1 MSCRFPGAPDVDS
14 FWKLLREG
22 REALSQPP
30 AERSELAAEG
40 RVPAGYLDR
49 VDRFDPEFFGISPR
63 EAAGMDPQQRL
74 ALELAWEA
82 LEDAG
87 IVPATLADS
96 RTAVYM
102 GAIWDDYA
110 KLAHERGAEGINH
123 TSITGLSRGVIA
135 NRVSYAL
142 GLRGPSV
149 VVDTGQSSS
158 LVAVHSACE
167 TLLSGQASVALAG
180 GVSLNLTPEGFTL
193 AEEFGAL
200 SPDGRA
206 YTFDA
211 RANGY
216 VRGEGGGLVV
226 LKPLDRAL
234 ADGDRVYAVIRGGAV
249 NNDGGGLTLTAP
261 RPEAQEEVLRS
272 AYARAHVDPAEA
284 AFVEL
289 HGTGTP
295 VGDPVEAKALGAVL
309 GAGRPAGAPL
319 RVGSVKT
326 NIGHLEG
333 AAGIAGLIKS
343 VLCLREGEL
352 VPSLNHTTPNPRI
365 PFDELRIAVNTA
377 PTALDRDGGPVIAGV
392 SSFGM
397 GGTNCHLVLSDW
409 PDREPAA
416 GSGTAADGPLPF
428 LVSGRTET
436 ALRDQAELLRASL
449 AGRPWLPV
457 ADLAH
462 SLAVGRTHFE
472 HRAVLLAA
480 DRADLETALSDLA
493 GGRRAAHLVRGE
505 ARRSDGTGAGGKL
518 ALLFT
523 GQGSQRPGMGRELYA
538 AQPVFAAAYDE
549 VCAQLDPLL
558 GRSLRELAH
567 STDPADAGLLDRT
580 EYTQPALFAHEVALF
595 RLLEHWGVTPDL
607 LLGHSIGEL
616 AAAHVAG
623 VLTLPDAARLVEA
636 RGRLMQALPE
646 GGAMVSVQASEE
658 EVRDAL
664 GDARDVAVAA
674 VNGPASTVVA
684 GETDA
689 VLAVGEHWRRQGRKT
704 KRLQVSHA
712 FHSPLMEPMLAGFRE
727 VAESLAYRQPRIA
740 VVSNLTGDLAGPA
753 EIATPGHWVR
763 HAREAVLFLH
773 GMRTLERLG
782 ATSYLEIGPDAVL
795 TAMGR
800 DCLGSSAVLV
810 PAVRRGREEPRTLLA
825 AVAGLHASGAASV
838 AWDRVISGAGS
849 DSGAGAR
856 RVPLPT
862 YAFQRERYW
871 LREPGRAARADV
883 GAAGLAALRHPLL
896 GAVVDHA
903 DSGQVLLTGRLTA
916 GAPSWE
922 ETGLLSPAA
931 LAELVR
937 QAGAAAGT
945 ERVAELTVGTP
956 PVLPR
961 DGASRIQVAV
971 TAPDGSGVRRVTVH
985 TRPDDDLPGTVWTRH
1000 AEGTLTEGTFPQDSF
1015 PTAPTGA
1022 AGPGTAVPTGTAGP
1036 ADDADPIPAPEGVR
1050 AAWAT
1055 GTGLLAEIELTP
1067 REREDAAHYALHPA
1081 FVDRALRL
1089 VAPDGEL
1096 AGTWQDFEVYATGAT
1111 ALRVRITPA
1120 GDAAHTLTFTDGAGE
1135 PVARIGSLTPRPVTE
1150 RQIRAAR
1157 TAAQDALYRLEW
1169 RPVPTPRGAVRSG
1182 VVVVG
1187 SDGFGLPAA
1196 LTTAHSGVTHLPDV
1210 RSLLGCV
1217 GTDGR
1222 APGVVLLT
1230 CADEAGDATGAAL
1243 ADAAAAAAARTAE
1256 AVGAWLADERS
1267 ADARL
1272 VVVTRSAVAAGD
1284 DGLPPDPVS
1293 GAVRGLV
1300 RSLQHAHPGRIGLLD
1315 LGAPG
1320 DSLQAVPLALGCDEP
1335 ELALRGGRILAPRLV
1350 RALPPAAP
1358 VPVWETGGS
1367 VLVTGSADGRSAA
1380 LARHL
1385 VTEHHVRHLL
1395 LAGPAGTWSEET
1407 ADGLRA
1413 LGAEVTP
1420 APCDLT
1426 DRHALAGL
1434 LAAIPPAHP
1443 LTGVVH
1449 DVAATGP
1456 EADVRARTAA
1466 AVHLDELTRAHSL
1479 SAFVLLTPAE
1489 AVLGGPDG
1497 ADCAAGAFAH
1507 ALAAR
1512 RQAEG
1517 GAAQAVARGPW
1528 EGDGSPAPTGVLPLP
1543 AAEGLTL
1550 LDLAPR
1556 VPAPLVVAVRPD
1568 RGALRGPRERR
1579 TVSAVLRG
1587 FAPAAERRPAALPAL
1602 LPDAG
1607 RPAARPETGASA
1619 ADALVAGL
1627 TEAEAIAALTELV
1640 RGHVAA
1646 VLEHGSA
1653 AGVDTARSF
1662 KDLGF
1667 DSLMTVE
1674 LRNLLV
1680 AGTGLALPTTLVYD
1694 HPTPDAVVRHLW
1706 RRTGGGRADDAQD
1719 PAAPSGPPAGSPSGD
1734 EDDDPIAIVAMSCRF
1749 PGGVD
1754 TPEQLWRAV
1763 ADGADLVGAFP
1774 TDRGWDLEGLYDP
1787 EGNAPGKHYVRE
1799 GGFLDA
1805 TGFDA
1810 DFFGVNP
1817 REALAMDPQ
1826 QRLFL
1831 EASWE
1836 VFERAGIDPKSL
1848 AGSRTGVFVG
1858 TTFQDYGPRLD
1869 EGTQATEG
1877 YLMTG
1882 STPSVASGRI
1892 AYTFGLEGPAITVDT
1907 ACSASLVA
1915 LHMACRSIRTGEC
1928 TMAVAG
1934 GVTVMSTPGIFV
1946 ELTRQRALS
1955 ADGRCKSFSDTA
1967 DGTGWSEGVGVLLVE
1982 RLSEARRRGHRVLAL
1997 VRGSAINQD
2006 GASNGLTAPNG
2017 VQQQQVIMR
2026 TLADAG
2032 LSTAD
2037 VDAVEA
2043 HGTGTRLGDPIEAG
2057 ALLATYGQD
2066 RPADRPLWLGSVKS
2080 NIGHTQS
2087 AAGVAGVIKMVQAMR
2102 HGVLPRTLHV
2112 EAPSTHVDWSAGAVE
2127 LLTEQRPWPETGRP
2141 RRAGVSSFG
2150 ISGTNA
2156 HVILEQAPE
2165 AEEST
2170 EDETA
2175 AGREASALPLVL
2187 SAKTGPALR
2196 ELAARMAAAVEDGLA
2211 PEDAGRALTV
2221 ARAVFDHR
2229 AVAVGHDRLELASAL
2244 RAVAEDRSAPGAV
2257 AGTAEP
2263 LGRRVFVFP
2272 GQGSQWAG
2280 MAVELLDA
2288 DAGFA
2293 GHFREVASA
2302 VERCVEWRVEDVLRG
2317 V

>member
-1 MSCRFPGAPDVDS
+1 MPIESGGGTAEQQGVPVDGIAIVGMSCRFPGAPDIDS
-14 FWKLLREG
+14 FWQLLKEG

-30 AERSELAAEG
+30 GERSDLAAEG
-40 RVPAGYLDR
+40 RVPAGYLSR

-87 IVPATLADS
+87 IVPAALTDS
-96 RTAVYM
+96 RTAVYL

-110 KLAHERGAEGINH
+110 KLAHERGAENINH
-123 TSITGLSRGVIA
+123 SSITGLSRGIIA
-135 NRVSYAL
+135 NRISYTL

-167 TLLSGQASVALAG
+167 SLLSGQATVALAG

-226 LKPLDRAL
+226 LKPLARAIN
-234 ADGDRVYAVIRGGAV
+234 DGDRVHAVIRGGAV

-261 RPEAQEEVLRS
+261 RPEAQEDVLRL
-272 AYARAHVDPAEA
+272 AYARADTDPTEA
-284 AFVEL
+284 SFVEL

-295 VGDPVEAKALGAVL
+295 VGDPVEAKALGTVL
-309 GAGRPAGAPL
+309 GAGRPASEPL

-333 AAGIAGLIKS
+333 AAGVAGLIKT

-352 VPSLNHTTPNPRI
+352 VPSLNHETPNPRI
-365 PFDELRIAVNTA
+365 PFDELRIAVVTA
-377 PTALDRDGGPVIAGV
+377 PTPLDRDGCTVIAGV

-397 GGTNCHLVLSDW
+397 GGTNCHVVLSSW
-409 PDREPAA
+409 PDPDPEVE
-416 GSGTAADGPLPF
+416 SGIPTGELLPF
-428 LVSGRTET
+428 LVSGRTEA
-436 ALRDQAELLRASL
+436 ALRGQAELLRMAL
-449 AGRPWLPV
+449 AEPLVPSV

-462 SLAVGRTHFE
+462 SLAVSRTHFE
-472 HRAVLLAA
+472 HRAVLLAT
-480 DRADLETALSDLA
+480 DQADLEAGLTDLA
-493 GGRRAAHLVRGE
+493 EGRPAKHLVRGV
-505 ARRSDGTGAGGKL
+505 ARKVGAGTGERNGRL
-518 ALLFT
+518 AFLFT
-523 GQGSQRPGMGRELYA
+523 GQGSQRPGMGRELHA
-538 AQPVFAAAYDE
+538 SQPVFAAAFDE
-549 VCAQLDPLL
+549 VCAQFDPLL
-558 GRSLRELAH
+558 DRSLRELVH
-567 STDPADAGLLDRT
+567 STAQDDAGLLDRT
-580 EYTQPALFAHEVALF
+580 VYTQPALFAHEVALF

-623 VLTLPDAARLVEA
+623 VLTLPDAARLVAA

-658 EVRDAL
+658 EVRSSL
-664 GDARDVAVAA
+664 GDARLVSVAA

-689 VLAVGEHWRRQGRKT
+689 VLAVAEYWGQRGRKT

-712 FHSPLMEPMLAGFRE
+712 FHSPLMDPMLAEFRE
-727 VAESLAYRQPRIA
+727 IAESIGYRPPRIPL
-740 VVSNLTGDLAGPA
+740 VSNLTGEAADPA
-753 EIATPGHWVR
+753 RIATPDHWVR
-763 HAREAVLFLH
+763 HVREAVLFLP
-773 GMRTLERLG
+773 GMRALVRLG

-800 DCLGSSAVLV
+800 DCLISDTLLV
-810 PAVRRGREEPRTLLA
+810 PAARRNREEPRTLLA
-825 AVAGLHASGAASV
+825 AVAELHTAGAATV
-838 AWDRVISGAGS
+838 AWERVITGPGAV
-849 DSGAGAR
+849 AR

-871 LREPGRAARADV
+871 LREAGRVGRADV
-883 GAAGLAALRHPLL
+883 AAAGLAALHHPLL
-896 GAVVDHA
+896 GAVVDDA
-903 DSGQVLLTGRLTA
+903 GSDRVLLTGRLTA
-916 GAPSWE
+916 EAPGWE
-922 ETGLLSPAA
+922 ETGLLSAAA

-937 QAGAAAGT
+937 QAGAAVGAG
-945 ERVAELTVGTP
+945 RVGELTVDTP
-956 PVLPR
+956 PALPR
-961 DGASRIQVAV
+961 DSAFRVQVVVA
-971 TAPDGSGVRRVTVH
+971 APDEAGARRVTVH
-985 TRPDDDLPGTVWTRH
+985 TRPDDELPGTVWTRH
-1000 AEGTLTEGTFPQDSF
+1000 ADGTLVEGSILQSSF
-1015 PTAPTGA
+1015 PS
-1022 AGPGTAVPTGTAGP
+1022 GPSANDTAVPL
-1036 ADDADPIPAPEGVR
+1036 DDAHRLPAPDGVR
-1050 AAWAT
+1050 AAWSIGAEF
-1055 GTGLLAEIELTP
+1055 LAEIELT
-1067 REREDAAHYALHPA
+1067 EQEHEDAARYALHPA

-1089 VAPDGEL
+1089 VAPTGEL
-1096 AGTWQDFEVYATGAT
+1096 AAHWQDFEVRATGAT
-1111 ALRVRITPA
+1111 ALRVRIIPA
-1120 GDAAHTLTFTDGAGE
+1120 GDATYALTFTDGADE
-1135 PVARIGSLTPRPVTE
+1135 PVARIGSLTLRPVTD
-1150 RQIRAAR
+1150 RQVRAAR
-1157 TAAQDALYRLEW
+1157 TAARDALYRLDW
-1169 RPVPTPRGAVRSG
+1169 HPVPVPRQAAQSRVAL
-1182 VVVVG
+1182 VG
-1187 SDGFGLPAA
+1187 PDTFGLSLA
-1196 LTTAHSGVTHLPDV
+1196 LTIGHSGVTHLPDMQ
-1210 RSLLGCV
+1210 SLLNCV
-1217 GTDGR
+1217 TADGQ
-1222 APGVVLLT
+1222 APDIVLLT
-1230 CADEAGDATGAAL
+1230 CPDDTGDATGAAV
-1243 ADAAAAAAARTAE
+1243 ADAVAAAAARTGE
-1256 AVGAWLADERS
+1256 AVASWLADERS
-1267 ADARL
+1267 SAARL
-1272 VVVTRSAVAAGD
+1272 VVVTRSAVTTGD
-1284 DGLPPDPVS
+1284 DGLLPDPVS
-1293 GAVRGLV
+1293 GAVCGLV

-1315 LGAPG
+1315 LGAAG
-1320 DSLQAVPLALGCDEP
+1320 DSLQAVPSVLGSDEA
-1335 ELALRGGRILAPRLV
+1335 ELALRGGRIVAPRLV
-1350 RALPPAAP
+1350 RALPPAAS

-1380 LARHL
+1380 LARYL
-1385 VTEHHVRHLL
+1385 VTEHKVRHLVL
-1395 LAGPAGTWSEET
+1395 AGTWSAET
-1407 ADGLRA
+1407 VDGLCA
-1413 LGAEVTP
+1413 LGAQAVP
-1420 APCDLT
+1420 APCDLG
-1426 DRHALAGL
+1426 DRHALSRL
-1434 LAAIPPAHP
+1434 LAEIPADRP
-1443 LTGVVH
+1443 LTAVVH
-1449 DVAATGP
+1449 DVAAAGP

-1466 AVHLDELTRAHSL
+1466 AVHLDELTRDRSL
-1479 SAFVLLTPAE
+1479 SAFVLLTSADT
-1489 AVLGGPDG
+1489 VLGGPDG

-1507 ALAAR
+1507 ALATR
-1512 RQAEG
+1512 RQASG
-1517 GAAQAVARGPW
+1517 GAAQAVVWGPW
-1528 EGDGSPAPTGVLPLP
+1528 EGDGADAPAGVLPLP
-1543 AAEGLTL
+1543 VAEGLSL

-1556 VPAPLVVAVRPD
+1556 VPAALVVAVCPD
-1568 RGALRGPRERR
+1568 RGALSGAQRPE
-1579 TVSAVLRG
+1579 TVPTVLRG
-1587 FAPAAERRPAALPAL
+1587 FSPVAERRPTPLSAFLPA
-1602 LPDAG
+1602 AH
-1607 RPAARPETGASA
+1607 RPAVRTETSA
-1619 ADALVAGL
+1619 AASLTAGL
-1627 TEAEAIAALTELV
+1627 TEAEALAALTELV

-1646 VLEHGSA
+1646 VLEYGSA
-1653 AGVDTARSF
+1653 AGVDMARSF

-1680 AGTGLALPTTLVYD
+1680 TGTGLALPTTLVYD

-1706 RRTGGGRADDAQD
+1706 ERTGRAPADDREPAD
-1719 PAAPSGPPAGSPSGD
+1719 PAFQPRQLADVPD

-1774 TDRGWDLEGLYDP
+1774 IDRGWDLEELYDP
-1787 EGNAPGKHYVRE
+1787 EGNTPGKHYVRE

-1810 DFFGVNP
+1810 EFFGVNP

-1882 STPSVASGRI
+1882 STPSVASGRV

-1915 LHMACRSIRTGEC
+1915 LHMACRSIREGEC

-1955 ADGRCKSFSDTA
+1955 ADGRCKSFSDAA

-1982 RLSEARRRGHRVLAL
+1982 RLSEARRRGHRVLAV

-2006 GASNGLTAPNG
+2006 GASNGLTAPSG
-2017 VQQQQVIMR
+2017 TAQQRVIQQ

-2032 LSTAD
+2032 LAAAD

-2057 ALLATYGQD
+2057 ALLATYGQN
-2066 RPADRPLWLGSVKS
+2066 RPEGRPLWLGSVKS

-2141 RRAGVSSFG
+2141 RRAGISSFG

-2156 HVILEQAPE
+2156 HVILEQAPGAVE
-2165 AEEST
+2165 FAET
-2170 EDETA
+2170 DAT
-2175 AGREASALPLVL
+2175 AGREASTLPLVL

-2196 ELAARMAAAVEDGLA
+2196 ELAARLAAAVDDGLPLEA
-2211 PEDAGRALTV
+2211 AGHALTV
-2221 ARAVFDHR
+2221 SRAVFDHR
-2229 AVAVGHDRLELASAL
+2229 AVAVGHDPVELASAL
-2244 RAVAEDRSAPGAV
+2244 RAVADDRSAPGAV
-2257 AGTAEP
+2257 TGTAEP
-2263 LGRRVFVFP
+2263 SGRRVFVFP

-2280 MAVELLDA
+2280 MAVELLDT
-2288 DAGFA
+2288 DGVFA
-2293 GHFREVASA
+2293 G
-2302 VERCVEWRVEDVLRG
+2302 
-2317 V
+2317 